1 MQKTLAA
8 ATVAALIGV
17 AGAANAAD
25 VYSRGGSLKDGP
37 IFAPASSWTGFYIGL
52 GVGGGDIDSHIIG
65 TDNAGGRANLDG
77 LGGDG
82 FLGRAQVGYDYQ
94 LGSRWLAGIFFD
106 YDLANLTSSFNS
118 TGQLTDVHANLK
130 ESWTAGGRL
139 GYLLFPNT
147 LTYVLAGYSEARFD
161 LSSGFNND
169 TFSGYT
175 LGSGVE
181 FQIAGNWYAKGEYRF
196 TQYEKQTVFSNGV
209 VTVTD
214 EPRENTIVSSLIYK
228 FGGFQEPLK

>member
-52 GVGGGDIDSHIIG
+52 GVGGGDIDSHVIG

-130 ESWTAGGRL
+130 ESLDSRRTPGLSALPEHADLCPRRLLRSSFRPFFGLQQRHVLRLHPRQRRRVPDRRQLVCEGR
-139 GYLLFPNT
+139 
-147 LTYVLAGYSEARFD
+147 
-161 LSSGFNND
+161 
-169 TFSGYT
+169 
-175 LGSGVE
+175 
-181 FQIAGNWYAKGEYRF
+181 I
-196 TQYEKQTVFSNGV
+196 
-209 VTVTD
+209 
-214 EPRENTIVSSLIYK
+214 SLHAI
-228 FGGFQEPLK
+228 